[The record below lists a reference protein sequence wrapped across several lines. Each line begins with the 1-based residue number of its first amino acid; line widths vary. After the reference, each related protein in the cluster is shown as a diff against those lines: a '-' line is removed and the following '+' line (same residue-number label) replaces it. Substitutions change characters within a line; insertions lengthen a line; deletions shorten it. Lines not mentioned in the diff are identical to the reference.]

1 MTDWKQRLTGALEPD
16 LRQADPRPL
25 ISAYHDMP
33 FAIFHYPPEAE
44 WEVRAEVKL
53 LAIRLHAQ
61 AGKRIT
67 HISLAE
73 CMGAALDRTKLTAQ
87 RIEQAEK
94 QSGLAKTIDMVHKVI
109 SERQRHPLDGL
120 IFERMPTDG
129 DPTRDIA
136 FVSRVGAMFP
146 FYRTSNLTEHLM
158 GKVKIPIILFYPG
171 HLNGPASLVFMG
183 MTNDVNTSYRPKIY

>member
-1 MTDWKQRLTGALEPD
+1 MTDWKHRLTGTLEPM
-16 LRQADPRPL
+16 LRQPDPRPL

-33 FAIFHYPPEAE
+33 FAIFHYPPDAE

-53 LAIRLHAQ
+53 LAVRLHAQ
-61 AGKRIT
+61 AGKRVT

-73 CMGAALDRTKLTAQ
+73 CMGEALTRTNLTTQ

-94 QSGLAKTIDMVHKVI
+94 QSGLPKTIDMVHKVI

-120 IFERMPTDG
+120 ILQRTPADG
-129 DPTRDIA
+129 DPLRDIA
-136 FVSRVGAMFP
+136 FVHRVGAMFP

-171 HLNGPASLVFMG
+171 HLSGPASLVFMG
-183 MTNDVNTSYRPKIY
+183 VTNDVNPSYRPKIL